1 MANYYFHPTA
11 DQGTGSGVS
20 EANAKAFT
28 NAALATAEGSI
39 SSGDTIYF
47 DTSATY
53 VVGGPLDFCSSQTSK
68 VINYKTV
75 SDAKAVFTCTSCH
88 FGNASL
94 ASQLNYENID
104 VSASDTNDP
113 VIIFQ
118 LTSNNNRLHNFNGC
132 LFDAVFFFEEN
143 GTSGCPRAS
152 FTGCVFTQNSNK
164 YFFEHRYGHVNA
176 ADCIFT
182 HCTLTNPGGA
192 SGNKT
197 VIFRRVNCILKNC
210 IIVDTT
216 NSYTTM
222 GVDCTVTILPNN
234 TLVQAGGTSLSSDTN
249 NLAVVPQFVDST
261 TGDYRLRPTS
271 PGINAGAA

>member
-11 DQGTGSGVS
+11 DQGTGSGDS

-53 VVGGPLDFCSSQTSK
+53 VVGG
-68 VINYKTV
+68 
-75 SDAKAVFTCTSCH
+75 A
-88 FGNASL
+88 L
-94 ASQLNYENID
+94 ASQLNYENLDI
-104 VSASDTNDP
+104 SASTTADP
-113 VIIFQ
+113 VIIYQ

-132 LFDAVFFFEEN
+132 LFDAAFFFEEN
-143 GTSGCPRAS
+143 GLSGCPRAS

-164 YFFEHRYGHVNA
+164 YFFEHRNGSTNA

-182 HCTLTNPGGA
+182 HCTITNPGGV
-192 SGNKT
+192 SGYRT
-197 VIFRRVNCILKNC
+197 VIFRKVNCTLKNC

-216 NSYTTM
+216 NSYTTI
-222 GVDCTVTILPNN
+222 GVDCTVTISPNN
-234 TLVQAGGTSLSSDTN
+234 TLVQAGGTSLSSDAN